1 MGMDAATNFT
11 EDRHMEAEASDEL
24 PRLPLVIFEHPARE
38 DYDPRALERGAGSG
52 AVVCLR
58 STQVRL
64 VG

>member
-1 MGMDAATNFT
+1 
-11 EDRHMEAEASDEL
+11 MEAEASDEL

>member
-1 MGMDAATNFT
+1 MDAGTNFT
-11 EDRHMEAEASDEL
+11 EDRFTEAEASDEL
-24 PRLPLVIFEHPARE
+24 ARLALGIFEHAASE
-38 DYDPRALERGAGSG
+38 DYNRRILKLSMRSR